1 MKNPLITLIVA
12 DDHPIFLEGLIMLFD
27 KLAWVD
33 LLGSA
38 TNGDETFN
46 LINRCQPDIA
56 LIDLSMSGA
65 SIDQIICMIERQ
77 SYSTRLIALT
87 MLKDGYK
94 AQKLLSLG
102 LSGYVL
108 KDNAFEDLL
117 IAIEKV
123 SAGENFMSPL
133 LLEEMQIKETSVTL
147 PYLTGR
153 EVEVL
158 ICAVDGDSNKQIAYK
173 LGITQRTVCFHM
185 RNCFTKL
192 EATNRTQAIVKALN
206 YGLVD
211 IS

>member
-1 MKNPLITLIVA
+1 
-12 DDHPIFLEGLIMLFD
+12 MLFD